1 MYESSSDSEEEG
13 VEQEAVAKEKSSEH
27 EVELDIDL
35 TAQANARK
43 YYDKKKSAALKEQKT
58 LQSHTTAIK
67 SAEKKT
73 KAALRD
79 VAVSANISKA
89 RKTYWFEKF
98 YWFISSE
105 NYLVIAGKV
114 YISLKV
120 RMLVI

>member
-1 MYESSSDSEEEG
+1 MDFLLI
-13 VEQEAVAKEKSSEH
+13 AKYLASP
-27 EVELDIDL
+27 LF
-35 TAQANARK
+35 
-43 YYDKKKSAALKEQKT
+43 YY
-58 LQSHTTAIK
+58 SHFK

-105 NYLVIAGKV
+105 NYLVIAG
-114 YISLKV
+114 
-120 RMLVI
+120 